1 MPRPFLQN
9 IAALALMLAGGGVV
23 ISCGGGKANIPS
35 LPIPNIAGPW
45 QFVTV
50 SNDGTVTAINVAL
63 KEGQVLVGQLEQPDG
78 QISASSTQI
87 AFVNLN
93 PSNAHAT
100 GFGGAC
106 PAAAVAANG
115 LGPGSI
121 TAFSAPITFTF
132 TENGNLFNAT
142 ATLAGDGQSILQ
154 GTYTPQNGN
163 TCTDPGGTITGNVLS
178 ALTGLF
184 SGTMCPL
191 STTAGSCQMSDTVNA
206 TLSENSSGT
215 LTLELAFT
223 AGPDAGTNFT
233 MTGPVTGNAF
243 LVQGT
248 FQGNLISYYGYSEQ
262 LSAGSSLYFVNAA
275 DPCIGNPSVTCT
287 EIGLL
292 TIGQ

>member
-1 MPRPFLQN
+1 L
-9 IAALALMLAGGGVV
+9 
-23 ISCGGGKANIPS
+23 

-45 QFVTV
+45 QFITV

-63 KEGQVLVGQLEQPDG
+63 KEGQVLVGQLQQPDG

-87 AFVNLN
+87 TFVNLN
-93 PSNAHAT
+93 PANAQAT
-100 GFGGAC
+100 GFGGGC
-106 PAAAVAANG
+106 QAAPVPANG
-115 LGPGSI
+115 LGPGSM
-121 TAFSAPITFTF
+121 TAFSAPINFTF
-132 TENGNLFNAT
+132 TENGNVFSAT

-154 GTYTPQNGN
+154 GTYSPQNGN
-163 TCTDPGGTITGNVLS
+163 VCTDPGGTITGNVLS
-178 ALTGLF
+178 ALTGIF
-184 SGTMCPL
+184 SGKMCPL
-191 STTAGSCQMSDTVNA
+191 SATAGSCQMSDTANA

-215 LTLELAFT
+215 LTLELSFT

-262 LSAGSSLYFVNAA
+262 LSAASSLYFVNAA
-275 DPCIGNPSVTCT
+275 DPCIGNPIVTCS

-292 TIGQ
+292 TIGQS